1 MQKYDNNANAFISG
15 MREGVVNLQQSE
27 GGSPGSPEM
36 SFLYE
41 LSISPFIKNIEAL
54 CSSTNAS
61 ITDEGIV
68 MSYIDD
74 LYWAAPFNKMVEIIE
89 FVQLKGPNYGY
100 NLNMDKCTY
109 LLAPAVTLDENEL
122 NRRLDIIMQLGFPR
136 SNIKIHPDTQQG
148 ISRELYQLRSEQW
161 GCKV

>member
-1 MQKYDNNANAFISG
+1 MFAQKYNNNANAFIAG
-15 MREGVVNLQQSE
+15 MREGIVNLQQSE

-41 LSISPFIKNIEAL
+41 LSISPFIKNIEEL

-74 LYWAAPFNKMVEIIE
+74 CYWAAPFNKMIEIIE
-89 FVQLKGPNYGY
+89 FVQLKGPNYG
-100 NLNMDKCTY
+100 L
-109 LLAPAVTLDENEL
+109 
-122 NRRLDIIMQLGFPR
+122 I
-136 SNIKIHPDTQQG
+136 
-148 ISRELYQLRSEQW
+148 
-161 GCKV
+161 

>member
-1 MQKYDNNANAFISG
+1 MCKAHYNLNRDLALVTLKKEFPEVFNMFLQKYGNNANAFISG
-15 MREGVVNLQQSE
+15 MREGVINLQQSE

-61 ITDEGIV
+61 ITNEGIV

-74 LYWAAPFNKMVEIIE
+74 FYWAAPFNKMVEIIE
-89 FVQLKGPNYGY
+89 FVQLKGPN
-100 NLNMDKCTY
+100 
-109 LLAPAVTLDENEL
+109 
-122 NRRLDIIMQLGFPR
+122 
-136 SNIKIHPDTQQG
+136 
-148 ISRELYQLRSEQW
+148 
-161 GCKV
+161 

>member
-27 GGSPGSPEM
+27 GGSPGSSEM

-89 FVQLKGPNYGY
+89 FVQQKGPNYGY
-100 NLNMDKCTY
+100 TLNMDKCTY
-109 LLAPAVTLDENEL
+109 FLASSVTLDQNEL

-148 ISRELYQLRSEQW
+148 ISRELY
-161 GCKV
+161 